1 MKTIFRFLALGI
13 LMAVFSAVTV
23 TSSFAQDVCKDVEPK
38 QALDKEFRDNY
49 DKVQDLAKQEIAVKA
64 GKQYIEKYG
73 ECAADKDFVQYL
85 KDNLPGIEKGIAD
98 AKKAQEVK
106 IKAEATQALFTRF
119 DTAVRGTNGKA
130 NAPEVYASGK
140 EIVAGDPNFLDV
152 IIVLGSVG
160 FDQAILPTPVD
171 TYNEDTIQYAK
182 MAIQKLE
189 ANTPSKTGNYGVLQ
203 YAYKNKD
210 YPDGKS
216 NALGWMNYNIG
227 YITYYRQG
235 KDNPAKKKEAL
246 PYLYK
251 ATQYTSFNQK
261 NPFLY
266 QTVGAWYL
274 DEAIKIDKD
283 RKVKITAAGDKDTD
297 ETLAM
302 LAMQKGYADRAIDA
316 YARAYKFAKDDKN
329 SKKDYTD
336 NLSARLKELYV
347 FRYDGK
353 TVGIDEFVATVQ
365 SKPLPDPSAAITPVK
380 DETTTPPATTS
391 TTTPAETAPAKPTPA
406 VSKPTPATSTT
417 PKPATTPTK
426 PPTTQKA
433 ETPADVSETTT
444 TTAKTDKTK
453 AKKTTPKKKGTR

>member
-23 TSSFAQDVCKDVEPK
+23 TSSFAQDPAADKA
-38 QALDKEFRDNY
+38 ALYKTYMDNY
-49 DKVQDLAKQEIAVKA
+49 DKPEIAKIETAIKA
-64 GKQYIEKYG
+64 AKEYVEKFG
-73 ECAADKDFVQYL
+73 ANAADKEQVDYFKTAIPDLEKSVVQI
-85 KDNLPGIEKGIAD
+85 KE
-98 AKKAQEVK
+98 AQG
-106 IKAEATQALFTRF
+106 KAEKAKTTQALFTRF
-119 DTAVRGTNGKA
+119 DTALKGTGGKA
-130 NAPEVYASGK
+130 NPSETYASGK

-160 FDQAILPTPVD
+160 FDQAVLPTPVD

-266 QTVGAWYL
+266 QTIGAWYL

-329 SKKDYTD
+329 SKKEYTD
-336 NLSARLKELYV
+336 NLYARLKELYV

-353 TVGIDEFVATVQ
+353 TEGIDQFVASVQ
-365 SKPLPDPSAAITPVK
+365 SKPLPDPTAAITPVK

-391 TTTPAETAPAKPTPA
+391 TTTPPAE
-406 VSKPTPATSTT
+406 ATIA
-417 PKPATTPTK
+417 PKPATNTSPATTPSPTK
-426 PPTTQKA
+426 PATVTKPTSTT
-433 ETPADVSETTT
+433 TPAKPPTSTDESATTP